1 MLLHQQVS
9 LIISLKSDFLAL
21 SKHLFLVYM
30 KSLRYTMNLRIVCCS
45 LLINVFHTRTQV
57 KIHLL
62 QIGTY
67 LQISYQVRGKSRLYD
82 CVSYKN
88 KKMCFLHNETK
99 NTSKQLKI
107 ICIHK
112 FIILFI
118 ILFI

>member
-1 MLLHQQVS
+1 
-9 LIISLKSDFLAL
+9 
-21 SKHLFLVYM
+21 
-30 KSLRYTMNLRIVCCS
+30 MNLSIVCCS
-45 LLINVFHTRTQV
+45 LLINMFHSRTQV

-62 QIGTY
+62 QIGTH

-88 KKMCFLHNETK
+88 KKMCFSHNETNNK
-99 NTSKQLKI
+99 LKLSKQLKI

-118 ILFI
+118 IIFICDLLSQTDVYLED